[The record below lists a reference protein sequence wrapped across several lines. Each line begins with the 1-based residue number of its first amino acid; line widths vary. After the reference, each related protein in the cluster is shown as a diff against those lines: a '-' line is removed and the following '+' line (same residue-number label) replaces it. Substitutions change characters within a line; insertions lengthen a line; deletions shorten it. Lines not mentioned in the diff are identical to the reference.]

1 MHTGIVLAI
10 EADDNEEAVQKI
22 EFFNEHN
29 ASWSDWNEH
38 GGRWEDDLPNAV
50 LRYTDNPTLFM
61 EKLREFQKFTQDSKE
76 RYLKE
81 LGDVTIKELV
91 TGEEY
96 LPFYKRPAQSIKE
109 MTQSERD
116 EYFDKSLAL
125 FRAKRLLE
133 LQDGDFGCDQHFY
146 DAESHTP
153 NDNYLLERIE
163 KNPESQFLVVWDYHY

>member
-38 GGRWEDDLPNAV
+38 GGRWEEDLPNAV

-61 EKLREFQKFTQDSKE
+61 EKVREFQKFTQDSKE
-76 RYLKE
+76 RYLSE

-91 TGEEY
+91 TSEEY
-96 LPFYKRPAQSIKE
+96 LPFHKKTGKIKE
-109 MTQSERD
+109 MTYEERE
-116 EYFDKSLAL
+116 EYLDKSLAL
-125 FRAKRLLE
+125 FRARRLLE
-133 LQDGDFGCDQHFY
+133 LHDGEFGCDQHFY
-146 DAESHTP
+146 DAEAHGVS
-153 NDNYLLERIE
+153 DEYLLKRIE
-163 KNPESQFLVVWDYHY
+163 ERPNRQFLVVWDYHY